1 MGLLLLR
8 IVIAAATIMRWA
20 GTFTSYEFHLC
31 RAWIPALIAIAASI
45 TLLVGFLT
53 PIVSAGVTLDYLV
66 ISSEHLFAVDTEQ
79 TSSSAAAFLPCVSI
93 AFALRAV
100 LGPGAFS
107 LDARVFGRREI
118 VIREG
123 RR

>member
-1 MGLLLLR
+1 VGLLLLR

-79 TSSSAAAFLPCVSI
+79 TSSSAAAFYLASI
-93 AFALRAV
+93 AFALV
-100 LGPGAFS
+100 LLGPGAFS